1 MHVARIAPA
10 LQLVRPWSGAGP
22 LFSTVLHEYFP
33 FQYTISLIEN
43 NYWHN
48 TVTMTIYAWP
58 DHLTS
63 PGPPLWCKFMWKYQD
78 YAVTSSSK
86 AEGGNLEQSCRLKSN
101 LFLICIVYMKWEFS
115 MQSLWQVWQTLF
127 HELPSFYSQKSF
139 GENLK
144 PATCSSKPW
153 LKTFACAST

>member
-1 MHVARIAPA
+1 MLQGLLAACMMHVARIAPA

-86 AEGGNLEQSCRLKSN
+86 AEGGNLEQSCRLKTEQ
-101 LFLICIVYMKWEFS
+101 LISHLYCLHEVGVQHAVTVAS
-115 MQSLWQVWQTLF
+115 MADPVPWITILLQSEELWREAQ
-127 HELPSFYSQKSF
+127 
-139 GENLK
+139 
-144 PATCSSKPW
+144 
-153 LKTFACAST
+153 ACHV